1 MIFLSVKA
9 IIESLPRMTT
19 LSTEDFP
26 YTIGYVQEL
35 LALDEMRLMQLVR
48 GLGLSPAKDDRTGSY
63 IFTHKEID
71 LLKRAQEMTARGE
84 NMDAIAARLG
94 LAKAPRGEGAI
105 ATRPAG
111 GQAVYAPSQ
120 QKDSLAVM
128 LESMSQIK
136 EGLLK
141 DLARLVD
148 DKLSGLDDLVV
159 ELIRCKSENDSL
171 KKKLEE
177 AVRARESMEYEL
189 SLFKP
194 VQFGFYKKESGSRRR

>member
-1 MIFLSVKA
+1 
-9 IIESLPRMTT
+9 MTT

-26 YTIGYVQEL
+26 YTIGYVMEL
-35 LALDEMRLMQLVR
+35 LNLDESRLMTYVR
-48 GLGLSPAKDDRTGSY
+48 TLGLTPTKDERTGHL
-63 IFTHKEID
+63 IFTHRDID
-71 LLKRAQEMTARGE
+71 LLKKAQDMSNRGE
-84 NMDAIAARLG
+84 DMTTIANRLG
-94 LAKAPRGEGAI
+94 TPQTLPHSDSQALAPTKRSSS
-105 ATRPAG
+105 
-111 GQAVYAPSQ
+111 QALYTPSSSGS
-120 QKDSLAVM
+120 KDNLAVM

-171 KKKLEE
+171 RKRLDEVQKSKERL
-177 AVRARESMEYEL
+177 EYEL

-194 VQFGFYKKESGSRRR
+194 VQFGFYKKEGRSR